1 VSKRFLFFYKHT
13 TFLISLP
20 NIHTDSFS
28 YALPFLL
35 TPAMSLDIIIWK
47 DMYSSKKNLK
57 ERPFGE
63 ERIRRHFELRALAR
77 RGVAI
82 AELGY
87 VLA

>member
-1 VSKRFLFFYKHT
+1 
-13 TFLISLP
+13 
-20 NIHTDSFS
+20 
-28 YALPFLL
+28 
-35 TPAMSLDIIIWK
+35 MSLDIIIWK